1 MLRFRQKFG
10 NKPLVFG
17 MLHCPPIPG
26 SSPLAE
32 TPALYPVHSSGKP
45 YSKLLKTTRK
55 KLIAEANILLKHNFD
70 GVIIENMGDV
80 PYAKKP
86 SLETTV
92 AMTMLMSSMVS
103 DIKKIGNRTGKTPFV
118 GLQILSGGWKEALT
132 IAYYTG
138 ADFVRNE
145 GYSFAHIGDEG
156 FHEANARK
164 VQEHRAFLEKS
175 LVRRFDVKNPRVFC
189 FNDVKKKHSSH
200 SITSDLSTS
209 DIIKADEF

>member
-1 MLRFRQKFG
+1 MFTKRGDLRIKHPQRRA
-10 NKPLVFG
+10 PSEARDVAA
-17 MLHCPPIPG
+17 
-26 SSPLAE
+26 AE
-32 TPALYPVHSSGKP
+32 KKNWNTSEN
-45 YSKLLKTTRK
+45 LLPT
-55 KLIAEANILLKHNFD
+55 L
-70 GVIIENMGDV
+70 
-80 PYAKKP
+80 
-86 SLETTV
+86 
-92 AMTMLMSSMVS
+92 VS

-209 DIIKADEF
+209 DFIKADEF